1 MVGAALVFLSRKSM
15 AEDNIVAN
23 TSAPIVVPTE
33 TVPADAAPTESAP
46 ASAPTLTV
54 ETATASASTYKNGT
68 YSAVGSYQAPSGQEL
83 VGVELVVEDDV
94 ITAVTIDQQAVHPT
108 SQKMQS
114 MFASGISGAVVGQR
128 LDQLVGVGKVSGSSL
143 TPKGFN
149 DALVKIK
156 AEAKS

>member
-54 ETATASASTYKNGT
+54 ETATASAYKNGT

-128 LDQLVGVGKVSGSSL
+128 LDQLVGIGKVSGSSL